1 MIAQKCLSPVF
12 ENKFNLFTGSMSS
25 FFRLFSFLMCRV
37 VNFWK
42 QLKFYYYK
50 YINRREVKV
59 SSLTH
64 VYFAD
69 RKMSPTRTPTT
80 RFNPRLTTPR
90 SYLQK
95 SYIIPVSSPWRLT
108 ESSFR
113 IRSQQSLLYCCVLA
127 WAPLP
132 ARPGDED
139 WVPLYPRG

>member
-1 MIAQKCLSPVF
+1 MIAQKCLSLEF
-12 ENKFNLFTGSMSS
+12 ENKFNLSSGTMSS

-42 QLKFYYYK
+42 QFKFYYLK
-50 YINRREVKV
+50 YINWSCSGNWAWKWVRYRET
-59 SSLTH
+59 SL
-64 VYFAD
+64 
-69 RKMSPTRTPTT
+69 TRTPTT
-80 RFNPRLTTPR
+80 RFNPVSRPR
-90 SYLQK
+90 GRTYRRVTS
-95 SYIIPVSSPWRLT
+95 SPVSSPWRLT

-139 WVPLYPRG
+139 GVPLYPRG